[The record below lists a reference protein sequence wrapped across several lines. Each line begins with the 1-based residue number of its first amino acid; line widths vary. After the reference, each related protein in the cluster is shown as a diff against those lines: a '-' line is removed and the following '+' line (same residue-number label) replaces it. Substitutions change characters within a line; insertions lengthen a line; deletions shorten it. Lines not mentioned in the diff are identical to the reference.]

1 MCGSVKSSRP
11 ITKTQLNFDD
21 ELTNEQRLR
30 FAAKANLV
38 QAKREEQE
46 AVNRRWAA
54 KQKSKKPQ
62 KFSLF
67 AWLKCVLA

>member
-1 MCGSVKSSRP
+1 MCGSVKASRP
-11 ITKTQLNFDD
+11 VTKTQMNFDD

-38 QAKREEQE
+38 QAKREERE
-46 AVNRRWAA
+46 AANKRWAA

-62 KFSLF
+62 KFSFF
-67 AWLKCVLA
+67 AWLKRVLA